1 MDMDLDQIFVLDDDQ
16 GFATHIRQ
24 FLLENLLVKG
34 VDDIF
39 IQTNDELRAV
49 TEFLVVQ
56 HQCRI
61 GFDLFFLLREIKW
74 MAIDIRFE
82 AFQDL

>member
-1 MDMDLDQIFVLDDDQ
+1 MDLDEIFILDDDQ

-34 VDDIF
+34 VDDVF

-61 GFDLFFLLREIKW
+61 GFDLFFLLREIEW
-74 MAIDIRFE
+74 MAINVGFK